1 MPPFE
6 DSESDKEKELEKL
19 HAPAESTDINK
30 KVVTYSGWKS
40 LIWRWK
46 DHIPYAILTVS
57 LVEVQLD
64 RLLHRLQQQPPKAVT
79 LRAQQTSR
87 DLALRYLHVA
97 ARRLDSPCP

>member
-1 MPPFE
+1 MRTFVMPPFE
-6 DSESDKEKELEKL
+6 GSESDKEKELEKL

-57 LVEVQLD
+57 LVEVQLGEGAFNFF
-64 RLLHRLQQQPPKAVT
+64 PKRKKQSGRWKEI
-79 LRAQQTSR
+79 LN
-87 DLALRYLHVA
+87 ALVFMIVEYF
-97 ARRLDSPCP
+97 